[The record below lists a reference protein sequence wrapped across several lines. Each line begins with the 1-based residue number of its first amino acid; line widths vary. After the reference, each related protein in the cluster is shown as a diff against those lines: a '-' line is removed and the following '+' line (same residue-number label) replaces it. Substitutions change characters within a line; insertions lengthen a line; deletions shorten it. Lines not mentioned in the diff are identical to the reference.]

1 MKILRTLLTVSLM
14 TAFVVMPL
22 ASCSKNSTKAE
33 EPSPE
38 TLAAA
43 TAFEEAKAAFE
54 AKDYEKVAS
63 FLPAENREMIL
74 MALKSNFMKVELG
87 NILSKEKREQD
98 VLIVC
103 EAKIGDDS
111 GTYDVPMK
119 KVNDAWTISIGGIKK
134 HGDSTPK

>member
-14 TAFVVMPL
+14 TALVVMPL

-38 TLAAA
+38 TLAA

-63 FLPAENREMIL
+63 FLPPENREMIL
-74 MALKSNFMKVELG
+74 AALKSNLMKVELG

>member
-1 MKILRTLLTVSLM
+1 MKYNLRKIMTLAWKLYRKGGLSFAEALHR
-14 TAFVVMPL
+14 AWL
-22 ASCSKNSTKAE
+22 SAKAE
-33 EPSPE
+33 PIN
-38 TLAAA
+38 AARI
-43 TAFEEAKAAFE
+43 EEAKAAFE

-63 FLPAENREMIL
+63 FLPTENREMIL
-74 MALKSNFMKVELG
+74 MALKSNLMKVELG

-111 GTYDVPMK
+111 GTYDVPKK

-134 HGDSTPK
+134 HGDSTPQ

>member
-1 MKILRTLLTVSLM
+1 MKILRNLLTVSLM

-22 ASCSKNSTKAE
+22 ASCSKNSSKAE

-38 TLAAA
+38 TLAAM
-43 TAFEEAKAAFE
+43 AFEEAKAAFE

-103 EAKIGDDS
+103 EAKIGDDP

-119 KVNDAWTISIGGIKK
+119 KVDNAWTISIGGIKK